1 MPSRVI
7 AEGVVADT
15 DKALKVWKANPA
27 MTIVNLTPAEV
38 EAARDSVQ
46 TLETTI
52 EDLRDQ
58 LTGLLDRRNDQAKA
72 LNKLVVRVRGA
83 IKSNFGDDS
92 PEYEQAGGT
101 RGSESRSRLK
111 KPELPDSLPPTSE
124 ATPPRRFYFAVP
136 QLPACRNLAILSPH
150 LCWRKATMT
159 ARLINGENKIEV
171 NGVGHWYR
179 IAGAGQPQ
187 LRW

>member
-15 DKALKVWKANPA
+15 DKALKVWKANPT
-27 MTIVNLTPAEV
+27 MTIVNLTPANV
-38 EAARDSVQ
+38 EAARDGVAE
-46 TLETTI
+46 LETQI
-52 EDLRDQ
+52 DDLRHQ

-101 RGSESRSRLK
+101 RASERK
-111 KPELPDSLPPTSE
+111 PPT
-124 ATPPRRFYFAVP
+124 
-136 QLPACRNLAILSPH
+136 RNSA
-150 LCWRKATMT
+150 
-159 ARLINGENKIEV
+159 
-171 NGVGHWYR
+171 
-179 IAGAGQPQ
+179 
-187 LRW
+187 